1 MVFMEK
7 LFGPITQL
15 IKERGVKMISQYI
28 FAALIVYLMGA
39 VISLAVAFLIKSIY
53 VGIKLQ
59 GNLKLRSA
67 QLRMS
72 KASLQSR

>member
-1 MVFMEK
+1 MK
-7 LFGPITQL
+7 G
-15 IKERGVKMISQYI
+15 RGVKMISQYI

-39 VISLAVAFLIKSIY
+39 VISLAVAFMIKSIY

-59 GNLKLRSA
+59 GSLKLRSA
-67 QLRMS
+67 QLKIS

>member
-1 MVFMEK
+1 MLRF
-7 LFGPITQL
+7 
-15 IKERGVKMISQYI
+15 KELYLRKKRGVKMISQYI
-28 FAALIVYLMGA
+28 LVALTVYLMGA

-59 GNLKLRSA
+59 GSLKLRTA

-72 KASLQSR
+72 KTTLQSR

>member
-1 MVFMEK
+1 
-7 LFGPITQL
+7 
-15 IKERGVKMISQYI
+15 MISQYI